1 MTDKYKQ
8 QLLLN
13 LPNACTLMNAIC
25 GIIALLI
32 AVFYH
37 TPESIK
43 YSCFLIVC
51 GGFFDGIDGKLAKR
65 YNVTSELGKQLDSF
79 ADSITF
85 VITPVCVFLSL
96 HSIVNYDVV
105 CLHEIIIVTFYIC
118 CGVFR
123 LARYNITECKPYFE
137 GLPTTSAGVLM
148 SLYIFISIINMD
160 KIVENMI
167 YSITSYLF
175 IILLGVAM
183 ISRFRINRI

>member
-1 MTDKYKQ
+1 MTQDHKQ
-8 QLLLN
+8 RILVN
-13 LPNACTLMNAIC
+13 LPNTCTLMNAIC
-25 GIIALLI
+25 GILALLI

-43 YSCFLIVC
+43 YSCFLITC

-96 HSIVNYDVV
+96 HSIVNCDVV

-148 SLYIFISIINMD
+148 SLYIFISVINID
-160 KIVENMI
+160 KITENMV
-167 YSITSYLF
+167 YSIISYAF
-175 IILLGVAM
+175 IILLGIAM
-183 ISRFRINRI
+183 ISKFRVNRI